1 MLVFALLHWAGSGQA
16 ACNGICQLTERCLG
30 AQRFPIV
37 VSEFGSA
44 LNERS
49 ELDCFTSITD
59 YFTSSGLANDG
70 RHAPIQSWF
79 YWCALQCLLT
89 ASKACCTKVMM
100 PARHCSTA
108 QRTIS
113 DFVACQQ
120 CKGQSLLAKWV
131 HKVTSLV
138 SWDAGK
144 AA

>member
-1 MLVFALLHWAGSGQA
+1 MLVSALPHWAESGQA
-16 ACNGICQLTERCLG
+16 ACNGIRRLTERCLG

-79 YWCALQCLLT
+79 YWCALCCLLT
-89 ASKACCTKVMM
+89 ASDARRLKVMV
-100 PARHCSTA
+100 PTRH
-108 QRTIS
+108 
-113 DFVACQQ
+113 
-120 CKGQSLLAKWV
+120 
-131 HKVTSLV
+131 
-138 SWDAGK
+138 
-144 AA
+144 

>member
-1 MLVFALLHWAGSGQA
+1 MLVSMLLHLIDPGE
-16 ACNGICQLTERCLG
+16 ACDQICYLTVHYLG

-79 YWCALQCLLT
+79 YWCARRCLLS
-89 ASKACCTKVMM
+89 ALHYIQPRSHDAC
-100 PARHCSTA
+100 R
-108 QRTIS
+108 
-113 DFVACQQ
+113 
-120 CKGQSLLAKWV
+120 LLQ
-131 HKVTSLV
+131 H
-138 SWDAGK
+138 SWAHHPELHG
-144 AA
+144 A